1 VSRAPD
7 PSRVVR
13 EGYDRLDGT
22 YRAWVARMTN
32 GPRAAFLGKVLDL
45 TPPGAAIL
53 EVGCG
58 PGTDAR
64 ALADR
69 RRYTG
74 IDLSAVQL
82 RHAREA
88 VPQGTFILGHVLEVD
103 LPAASFDAVVAFY
116 VFGHIPA
123 VRLKELLDRIAVWLR
138 PGGLLCASFGTSDDP
153 GSIER
158 MWLGAV
164 DMYFSSL
171 PTEATER
178 ALEAAGY
185 SILSAETLTEIEA
198 DEGPAT
204 FRWVIARHARGGRP

>member
-1 VSRAPD
+1 VSRALD

-22 YRAWVARMTN
+22 YRDWVARMTN
-32 GPRAAFLGKVLDL
+32 GARAAFLGSVLEL
-45 TPPGAAIL
+45 IPLGAAIL

-64 ALADR
+64 ALAEG

-74 IDLSAVQL
+74 INLSEVQL
-82 RHAREA
+82 RHARAA
-88 VPQGTFILGHVLEVD
+88 VPHGTFILGDVLEVD
-103 LPAASFDAVVAFY
+103 LPPASFDAVVAFY

-123 VRLKELLDRIAVWLR
+123 VRLEELLDRIAVWLR
-138 PGGLLCASFGTSDDP
+138 PSGLLCASFGTSDNP
-153 GSIER
+153 GSVEP
-158 MWLGAV
+158 MWLGSV

-171 PTEATER
+171 PTEETER
-178 ALEAAGY
+178 ALEDAGY
-185 SILSAETLTEIEA
+185 SILSAETRTEIEA

-204 FRWVIARHARGGRP
+204 FQWVIARHPGGGRP